1 MSRVI
6 DHLLKAIRA
15 AAVHNPEVQ
24 VAPACIL
31 WPDRDRQWE
40 VALPL
45 LQAELPELLIL
56 GDYKPEKCT
65 GPAIWLRCVIAG
77 KVEDVSLPQDRPP
90 ILYLPGVSRQDLRAI
105 EDCPDHLKP
114 LAELQYRGTI
124 WSQINGKDWTIL
136 AYLKSDQGGLGVD
149 VAADNDTKA
158 ALPPAFGRLLDEE
171 IKSLHGKR
179 LDRDYFN
186 TLLTS
191 GDPVRDLLKW
201 LDRGE
206 SFKEACD
213 DNQWRAFVE
222 LCKSQLDYNPQDE
235 GQLEGAARLAAH
247 SGSWSA
253 VWERYCEAPKRYPAI
268 PELIRRCQ
276 PPSQSLLWRLNDG
289 AFAGW
294 PQWND
299 DQEAVLRQELTDL
312 ESLTPEIARKK
323 IDNLEAQHGQR
334 RSLVWAEL
342 GDASL
347 ARALAP
353 LAELAEVAGKT
364 LAAGSI
370 DDMVKAYSDYGWRV
384 DDALLKTLALIDKPN
399 DFAAVES
406 AIRVLYLPW
415 AEAAARYLQDLV
427 DNSSYPGKTILEV
440 TPVVG
445 QAGTC
450 RLFVDGLR
458 FDLAQRLLVIL
469 QEGGC
474 QVEVT
479 PYWVP
484 LPSLTATGK
493 PAVAPLFGSA
503 KVSEPGAGYAFE
515 PITAHFL
522 KKSIG
527 ENGWQILGPGESG
540 DSQGQAWSEY
550 GDIDHEGHHQG
561 WKMARH
567 LDDLLQDI
575 CDRIL
580 ALLKAGWERVQ
591 VVTDHGWLLL
601 PGGLPKIGLA
611 ACLAENKWGRCASLK
626 DGAQTDERLYPW
638 FWNPDQLVALADGI
652 SCYKAGQEY
661 AHGGLSLQESLTLQ
675 LTVTGAET
683 KAAVQV
689 KVTQIKWVG
698 LRCRVTI
705 DRDEIFLRLDLRR
718 HAADATS
725 SLVSNINEFDDGRAS
740 IVVENEDFFGESA
753 SLVLLAED
761 DTVISQVT
769 TIIGGEER

>member
-1 MSRVI
+1 MRVI
-6 DHLLKAIRA
+6 EHLLKAVRDT
-15 AAVHNPEVQ
+15 AVFNPEIQ

-40 VALPL
+40 AVMPM
-45 LQAELPELLIL
+45 LQAELPELLLL
-56 GDYKPEKCT
+56 GDYKPEKRS
-65 GPAIWLRCVIAG
+65 GPAIWLRCVLADKI
-77 KVEDVSLPQDRPP
+77 ENISLPGNRPP
-90 ILYLPGVSRQDLRAI
+90 ILYLPGVSRQDLRAV
-105 EDCPDHLKP
+105 ESCPDHLKP

-124 WSQINGKDWTIL
+124 WSQINGKDWTLL
-136 AYLKSDQGGLGVD
+136 AYLKSNQGGLGLD
-149 VAADNDTKA
+149 VAADNETKA
-158 ALPPAFGRLLDEE
+158 AMSPALGRLLDEK
-171 IKSLHGKR
+171 ISSLQGKR

-206 SFKEACD
+206 AFKEACD

-222 LCKSQLDYNPQDE
+222 LCKSQLGYNPQDE
-235 GQLEGAARLAAH
+235 GLLEGAARLATH
-247 SGSWSA
+247 EGSWLA
-253 VWERYCEAPKRYPAI
+253 VWERYCEAPQRYPGI

-276 PPSQSLLWRLNDG
+276 PPNQSLLWRLNDG

-299 DQEAVLRQELTDL
+299 EQEATLRQELTTL
-312 ESLTPEIARKK
+312 ESLTSAAARVK
-323 IDNLEAQHGQR
+323 IIDLEKQHGQR
-334 RSLVWAEL
+334 RDLVWAEL
-342 GDASL
+342 GEAPL
-347 ARALAP
+347 ARVLKS
-353 LAELAEVAGKT
+353 LAELAEVSGKT
-364 LAAGSI
+364 LAAGSLE
-370 DDMVKAYSDYGWRV
+370 DMVKAYSDCGWRV
-384 DDALLKTLALIDKPN
+384 DDALLKTLALVDKTN
-399 DFAAVES
+399 DFAAVEK
-406 AIRVLYLPW
+406 AIRAVYLPW
-415 AEAAARYLQDLV
+415 AEDAARYLQELV
-427 DNSSYPGKTILEV
+427 AKDSYPGKTILEA

-458 FDLAQRLLVIL
+458 FDLAQRLSASL
-469 QEGGC
+469 QAGGC
-474 QVEVT
+474 QVETT

-493 PAVAPLFGSA
+493 PAVAPLFGSG
-503 KVSEPGAGYAFE
+503 KVAEVGAGYAFE
-515 PITAHFL
+515 PITSYLL
-522 KKSIG
+522 KKSIS
-527 ENGWQILGPGESG
+527 ENGWQILGPGECG

-567 LDDLLQDI
+567 LDDLLRDI
-575 CDRIL
+575 YDRIM
-580 ALLKAGWERVQ
+580 ALLKAGWQHVQ

-601 PGGLPKIGLA
+601 PGGLPKTSLA

-638 FWNPDQLVALADGI
+638 FWNPEQLVALAAGI

-661 AHGGLSLQESLTLQ
+661 AHGGLSLQECLTLQ
-675 LTVTGAET
+675 LTVSESLS
-683 KAAVQV
+683 KAKTLVTITLV
-689 KVTQIKWVG
+689 KWHG

-705 DRDEIFLRLDLRR
+705 DRTDLCLRLDLRR
-718 HAADATS
+718 QTADAAS
-725 SLVSNINEFDDGRAS
+725 SLVSNINEFDDGKAS
-740 IVVENEDFFGESA
+740 VVVENEDFIGETA
-753 SLVLLAED
+753 SLIILGED
-761 DTVISQVT
+761 DMVITQLA